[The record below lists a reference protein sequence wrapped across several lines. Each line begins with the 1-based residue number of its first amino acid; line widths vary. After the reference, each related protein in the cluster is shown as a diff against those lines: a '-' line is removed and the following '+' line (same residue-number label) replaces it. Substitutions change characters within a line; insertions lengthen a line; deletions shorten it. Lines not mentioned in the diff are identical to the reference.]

1 MMASGFLR
9 GFARLFVI
17 GGLLVPAVV
26 RAETAYFVS
35 KTTGGLYSFDT
46 ANQAAGIT
54 TLSGTGTFNSP
65 TSLALGP
72 DGNLYI
78 GDATDGGRIAR
89 FTMSN
94 STVSTVASLVTGTAA
109 YNGPV
114 SPASMTFTPG
124 GKLLVGR
131 NPQTAFSGY
140 PSGAVVEIVDWSG
153 GSATVQNYTTGTALN
168 YQTGLA
174 VAADS
179 TLYASNTV
187 YNILTTPAA
196 LEGNVV
202 TFNSSGAYQ
211 GVTATEGSGGSP
223 GIAGPAGIAV
233 VGTSLYT
240 ASTMNGY
247 VYKTDLTNPNPA
259 TNTTIFGAT
268 GGDYLGPLS
277 AISDGGL
284 LVGSVSGVP
293 GLIYQFNST
302 GTIVGTFGAAE
313 YGQIGGIAVVPE
325 PSAVVTALIG
335 LAGAAGLL
343 RRRRAA

>member
-1 MMASGFLR
+1 MAQGFR
-9 GFARLFVI
+9 GVCSRLCI
-17 GGLLVPAVV
+17 IAGLLLPAVV
-26 RAETAYFVS
+26 RADTAYFVS

-54 TLSGTGTFNSP
+54 VVSGTGTFDSP
-65 TSLALGP
+65 SALALGP
-72 DGNLYI
+72 DGNLYV
-78 GDATDGGRIAR
+78 GDASGGGRIAR

-94 STVSTVASLVTGTAA
+94 STVSTVASLSTGTAA
-109 YNGPV
+109 YGGPV

-131 NPQTAFSGY
+131 NPQSFFAGY
-140 PSGAVVEIVDWSG
+140 PAGAVVEVVDWSG
-153 GSATVQNYTTGTALN
+153 GSATVQNYTTGTTQDF
-168 YQTGLA
+168 QTGLA
-174 VAADS
+174 VAADG

-187 YNILTTPAA
+187 YNIFVQPAA
-196 LEGNVV
+196 LQGNVV
-202 TFNSSGAYQ
+202 KFNSSGAYQ

-223 GIAGPAGIAV
+223 GIAGPAGLAV

-247 VYKTDLTNPNPA
+247 VYKTDLTNSDPA

-277 AISDGGL
+277 ALSDGGL

-302 GTIVGTFGAAE
+302 GNIVGTFGAAE

-335 LAGAAGLL
+335 VAGVAGLL